1 MIHESLKFLCEEVNK
16 HLNTKKAPLSLS
28 EPWMV
33 LSNISVAG
41 EANSSSVIEPDVK
54 DKLVLS
60 LINVEEDKVAKQQEH
75 YQRSELSTVYKNPP
89 LYLNFYILF
98 CMNKKRYEDSLF
110 FLSHVIQF
118 FQYQHVFTPVTHPG
132 LDGRIQRI
140 VVDLHNT
147 SFEQANHLWSI
158 LGGKYFPSVMYKVL
172 QVTLDEN
179 VTISESG
186 FIKEIQL
193 NEKGKTPVT
202 S

>member
-16 HLNTKKAPLSLS
+16 YLNSKKAPMSLS
-28 EPWMV
+28 EPWLV
-33 LSNISVAG
+33 VSNIAVAG
-41 EANSSSVIEPDVK
+41 ESNSSAAVEPDVK

-75 YQRSELSTVYKNPP
+75 YQKSDTKTVYKNPP

-98 CMNKKRYEDSLF
+98 SMNKKRYDDSLF
-110 FLSHVIQF
+110 FLGNIIQF
-118 FQYQHVFTPVTHPG
+118 FQHQYVFTPLTHPG
-132 LDGRIQRI
+132 LDSRIQRI
-140 VVDLHNT
+140 IVDLHNT
-147 SFEQANHLWSI
+147 SFEQTNHLWSI
-158 LGGKYFPSVMYKVL
+158 LGGKYFPSVMYKVR
-172 QVTLDEN
+172 QVVMDEN

-193 NEKGKTPVT
+193 NDKMKTPV